1 MNVAIFIVFMCV
13 VVGVAMG
20 VYRFDQKRQEHRQML
35 RRQVMG
41 RRAPSALTADATQ
54 NNGVEL
60 GNKFEESEYSRLN
73 KQATAYKKAGDMASA
88 VAVLQQAKA
97 LCGSEYADTRLAK
110 FLQAAGLFDE
120 AMLEIQWLLDHSQS
134 WAQAMFGHQPASV
147 IECQLAGWRARV
159 HTDAA
164 LICKRAKRANLQ
176 SEHEQLYDHYI
187 DISKRLR
194 SVSDAD
200 MKAKHAA
207 WESAKQQGPK
217 AMAAFHQKYRDSQSR

>member
-1 MNVAIFIVFMCV
+1 MNVAIFFVFMCV

-134 WAQAMFGHQPASV
+134 WAQALFGHQPASV
-147 IECQLAGWRARV
+147 IECQLAGWRSRV
-159 HTDAA
+159 HADAA
-164 LICKRAKRANLQ
+164 LICKRAKRADLQ
-176 SEHEQLYDHYI
+176 TKHEQLQRHQADINLQLRAISEI
-187 DISKRLR
+187 DR
-194 SVSDAD
+194 
-200 MKAKHAA
+200 KAKFIA
-207 WESAKQQGPK
+207 WEAAKAKGAD
-217 AMAAFHQKYRDSQSR
+217 AMTNYLKKR